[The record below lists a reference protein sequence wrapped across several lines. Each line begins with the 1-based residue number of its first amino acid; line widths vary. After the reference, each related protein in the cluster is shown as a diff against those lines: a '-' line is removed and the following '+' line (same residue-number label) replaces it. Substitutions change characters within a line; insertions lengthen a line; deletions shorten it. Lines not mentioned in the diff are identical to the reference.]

1 MRTTFEHGDRRVTV
15 TKDERRWYVEVAG
28 GLASSRY
35 LDEALETALPGATE
49 RERLWLQLKML
60 QWVYERAGETA
71 VGSLTRGVSEA
82 AQEAL
87 GGWPMPTPVVALAS
101 PFSPW
106 PMPGP
111 A

>member
-1 MRTTFEHGDRRVTV
+1 MRTTFDHGDRRVTV
-15 TKDERRWYVEVAG
+15 TKDERRWYVEVDG

-35 LDEALETALPGATE
+35 LDEALENALPELAE
-49 RERLWLQLKML
+49 RERVWLQLKVL
-60 QWVYERAGETA
+60 QWVYERAGETTVRSA
-71 VGSLTRGVSEA
+71 THGTSDG
-82 AQEAL
+82 AQEAP